1 MAEDSS
7 EKIKEKIQDAKSGAA
22 EAIENMKKE
31 KSGGK
36 SGSKGK
42 SKSSGMFMLLSFF
55 EDLVKKGGDILLAF
69 VEFGLISKKTIKNF
83 KYKAIKSFVFI
94 ILVLLGALLLIRG
107 IITYIEFV
115 FPQLANG
122 LGFVFVGLI
131 ILSVA
136 YLYHK

>member
-7 EKIKEKIQDAKSGAA
+7 EKVKKKIQDAKSDAA

-42 SKSSGMFMLLSFF
+42 SKSSGMFMVLSFF

-69 VEFGLISKKTIKNF
+69 VEFGLISKKTIKNLR
-83 KYKAIKSFVFI
+83 YKAIKSFVFI
-94 ILVLLGALLLIRG
+94 ILVLLGALLLIKG

>member
-1 MAEDSS
+1 MADDSS
-7 EKIKEKIQDAKSGAA
+7 EKIKEKIQNAKSEAA

-36 SGSKGK
+36 SGSKC
-42 SKSSGMFMLLSFF
+42 KSSVIFMLLSFF
-55 EDLVKKGGDILLAF
+55 EDLVKRGGDILLAF
-69 VEFGLISKKTIKNF
+69 AEFGLISKKTIKNF

-94 ILVLLGALLLIRG
+94 VLVLLGALLLIRG

>member
-7 EKIKEKIQDAKSGAA
+7 EKVKKKIQDAKSDAA

-36 SGSKGK
+36 SKC
-42 SKSSGMFMLLSFF
+42 KSSGMFMVLSFF

-107 IITYIEFV
+107 IVTYIEFV

-122 LGFVFVGLI
+122 LGFVFVGLV

>member
-1 MAEDSS
+1 MAKDSS
-7 EKIKEKIQDAKSGAA
+7 DNVKKKIENAKSEAA

-31 KSGGK
+31 KSD
-36 SGSKGK
+36 SKGK
-42 SKSSGMFMLLSFF
+42 CKSSGMFMLLSFF
-55 EDLVKKGGDILLAF
+55 EDLVKRGGDILLAF
-69 VEFGLISKKTIKNF
+69 AEFGLISKKTIKNF

-94 ILVLLGALLLIRG
+94 ILVLLGAVLLIRG
-107 IITYIEFV
+107 IVTYIEFV